1 MIGRAWSA
9 VLAACL
15 LLPVVAAALTVV
27 PGVPWAGPTSEGT
40 GPFAY
45 VIGLYGAYWV
55 RSAGLAVGV
64 AVCALAVGAP
74 AGIALGRSG
83 SRGLGAWLST
93 PLVVPGIALAVGIV
107 ALYGALRGLLLLA
120 AAHVLVVLPLVVRT
134 VAAAAHGADLDSLL
148 EQGRV
153 LGLGRAQAWW
163 RVGVPLLRRA
173 LLASL
178 LMAAAVSWGE
188 FNVTFLLATPEKATF
203 PAALYLAFTTNS
215 LPVGG
220 AALLLFL
227 LPVVPLAWLAQAV
240 GGEARQQA

>member
-1 MIGRAWSA
+1 VIGRVWSA
-9 VLAACL
+9 VLAVCL
-15 LLPVVAAALTVV
+15 LVPVLVAAVTVV

-45 VIGLYGAYWV
+45 VLGLYGPYWL
-55 RSAGLAVGV
+55 RSAFLALGVGGT
-64 AVCALAVGAP
+64 ALLVGTP
-74 AGIALGRSG
+74 AGVVLGRTR
-83 SRGLGAWLST
+83 SRVLRAWLST

-107 ALYGALRGLLLLA
+107 ALWGAVRGLLLLA

-134 VAAAAHGADLDSLL
+134 VAAAVQGADLDALL
-148 EQGRV
+148 QQARV
-153 LGLGRAQAWW
+153 LGESPARAWW
-163 RVGVPLLRRA
+163 RVGVPVLRRP

-188 FNVTFLLATPEKATF
+188 FNVTFLLATPDRATF

-220 AALLLFL
+220 AALVLFL

-240 GGEARQQA
+240 GGEARQAA